1 MNGVGWSSAES
12 EAAARRAA
20 PRGDGTRQTSAANES
35 SVSLLSFH
43 SM

>member
-12 EAAARRAA
+12 QAAA
-20 PRGDGTRQTSAANES
+20 PRRDGTQQTSAANES